1 MAENVL
7 AVFRPGLL
15 VILTSNSPSVEYDGI
30 RCPIMLTESTV
41 LYFNILLIVLCY
53 LYYIMLKIRLV

>member
-30 RCPIMLTESTV
+30 RYPIMLTESTV